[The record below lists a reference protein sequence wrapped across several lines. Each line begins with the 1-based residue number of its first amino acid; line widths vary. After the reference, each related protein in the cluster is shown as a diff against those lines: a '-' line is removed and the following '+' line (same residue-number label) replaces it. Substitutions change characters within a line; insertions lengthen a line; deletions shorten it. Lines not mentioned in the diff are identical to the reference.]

1 MTPKSAD
8 FNDEDYQK
16 FVCVETAN
24 ATDVSVFIAPNAV
37 YELSAVYSI
46 E

>member
-8 FNDEDYQK
+8 LNDGDYQK
-16 FVCVETAN
+16 LVWVETAN
-24 ATDVSVFIAPNAV
+24 AADYSVFIAPNTV